1 MRASACET
9 DWSYACETHF
19 VATDLALL
27 SSTGARARARA
38 SASASASVEVDGKE
52 GPRAREQSS
61 TGASSSSSSSRYG
74 GFDDDGVYVYEFSA
88 VQSSSGLVLHGADI
102 AYVFGTVTNAT
113 SLDAPAVSA
122 EVQKMWADFARTG
135 VPSDSWPRWSAES
148 PLLLNIT
155 APKSYVTPPADT
167 CNKFF
172 EPHWDYYETCM
183 PNNPNLQP

>member
-27 SSTGARARARA
+27 SSAGA
-38 SASASASVEVDGKE
+38 SSVEVDGTGE
-52 GPRAREQSS
+52 GSRARQRQHRVG
-61 TGASSSSSSSRYG
+61 TG
-74 GFDDDGVYVYEFSA
+74 GFDDDGVYLYEFSA
-88 VQSSSGLVLHGADI
+88 VSSSSGLVLHGADL

-122 EVQKMWADFARTG
+122 EVQKLWADFARTG
-135 VPSDSWPRWSAES
+135 VPSDSWPRWTAES
-148 PLLLNIT
+148 PRLLNIT
-155 APKSYVTPPADT
+155 APKSYVTAPADT
-167 CNKFF
+167 CDKFF

-183 PNNPNLQP
+183 PNNPDLQP